1 MTAVARGKHTKGGY
15 PWGITDKEFA
25 SISVP
30 RVIVSE
36 VKECAQN
43 LWEKRKKE
51 SEQLLQGEETED

>member
-1 MTAVARGKHTKGGY
+1 MARGKHTKGGY

-30 RVIVSE
+30 RAIVSE
-36 VKECAQN
+36 VKECAQK

-51 SEQLLQGEETED
+51 SGQLLNREETED